1 MTTRTRRAPSS
12 ARRFPRHSVA
22 PRARTR
28 PSRARSSRTVSS
40 PRGPPMATALKP
52 IGHEDRLSLV
62 EHLDELR
69 TRLIICV
76 VAFSVAF
83 GLCLWQNDEV
93 LHIMNRSLEHATQ
106 FKKNSKDTFEQSA
119 RFDAALKAFAQSSQ
133 DFAGAVA
140 VDAGVSAAT
149 RAAAERNARAARL
162 AVQAAPQVTGRRPVT
177 LGVGEP
183 FTATVKVAAWAA
195 LLISLPILLYQAY
208 AFVLPAFSPRERQVA
223 LPMMLLIPFLFIA
236 GVVFAY
242 FMVLPNAIRF
252 LQNFNDDSFD
262 ILLQARDYYSFSIM
276 VLASMGLCFQVPVG
290 IIAVTRVGIVSTRQ
304 LRKGRR
310 YAILVIAIV
319 AMLLPGQDPVTM
331 LSLMVPLIV
340 LYEGSILLCILLDR
354 RAARARAREE
364 AKSAA
369 GGGELIPLDSE
380 D

>member
-1 MTTRTRRAPSS
+1 
-12 ARRFPRHSVA
+12 
-22 PRARTR
+22 
-28 PSRARSSRTVSS
+28 
-40 PRGPPMATALKP
+40 MATALKP

-83 GLCLWQNDEV
+83 GICLWQNHTV
-93 LHIMNRSLEHATQ
+93 LHIMNRSLEHATAH
-106 FKKNSKDTFEQSA
+106 KKGSKDPFEQSA
-119 RFDAALKAFAQSSQ
+119 AFDATLKAFAQTSQALSS
-133 DFAGAVA
+133 AVA
-140 VDAGVSAAT
+140 RDEAVDPVT
-149 RAAAERNARAARL
+149 RAAAQQNARAAAA
-162 AVQAAPQVTGRRPVT
+162 AVRAAPKFQGRRPVT

-195 LLISLPILLYQAY
+195 LLLSLPILLYQAY

-223 LPMMLLIPFLFIA
+223 LPIMLLVPFLFIS

-242 FMVLPNAIRF
+242 YMVLPNAIRF

-276 VLASMGLCFQVPVG
+276 VLAAMGLCFQVPIG
-290 IIAVTRVGIVSTRQ
+290 IIAVTRAGIVSTRQ

-319 AMLLPGQDPVTM
+319 AMLLPGQDPITM

-340 LYEGSILLCILLDR
+340 LYEGSILLCSVLDR

-369 GGGELIPLDSE
+369 AAGGELLPLDPK